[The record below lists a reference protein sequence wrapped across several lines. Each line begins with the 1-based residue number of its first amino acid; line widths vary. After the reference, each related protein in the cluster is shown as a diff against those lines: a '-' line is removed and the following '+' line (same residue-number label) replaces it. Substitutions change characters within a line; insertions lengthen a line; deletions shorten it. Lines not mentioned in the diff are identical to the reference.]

1 MNTSQLKSRLKEL
14 DIDMTYSLHS
24 ILEGIETEIAIASK
38 LESKLEYITK
48 KELLTIDS
56 DIDVAKELILIILS
70 NFSNTS
76 TLANNSNDTRVIQGF
91 KKLYS
96 PILKAQ
102 VRTGKTKTSP
112 YIKILNLLIKYNVI
126 QKGKNYSTT
135 SKTSNEYKLNQVFFN
150 KGIVGYKLKT
160 DVAKRLSN
168 KDRVSNLNRCISTVL
183 GRNALSNLERIE
195 MPSVEDVKIH
205 LQNKVKEGYIN
216 KKGKRLISEGKNP
229 ARYKDRKDIVILENY
244 LRDYKYLKEHFNI
257 PIVTGDNAGQRVI
270 TKWNLMPSIIRELVK
285 VDGELLTE
293 CDYGSLHPNI
303 ANRVYRG
310 DNKVNINHDT
320 VSEFLNITR
329 KESKILHLSF
339 LNLRVDDMK
348 RSPLYNYY
356 KANHL
361 DLLIKVEDDKLRHK
375 THKITSEKMFTIET
389 QMMSLAVSRLQD
401 EGITA
406 IYIFDCVACKE
417 SDKEIVTNIMNQVAK
432 EFKVLTEV

>member
-375 THKITSEKMFTIET
+375 THKITSEKMFTVET

-401 EGITA
+401 EGITV

-417 SDKEIVTNIMNQVAK
+417 SDKEIVTNIMNQVAE
-432 EFKVLTEV
+432 EFKVLTTV

>member
-356 KANHL
+356 KVNHL

-375 THKITSEKMFTIET
+375 THKITSEKMFTVET

>member
-356 KANHL
+356 KVNHL

-375 THKITSEKMFTIET
+375 THKITSEKMFTVET

-401 EGITA
+401 EGITSV
-406 IYIFDCVACKE
+406 YVFDCIYCKG
-417 SDKEIVTNIMNQVAK
+417 SDATIVTEVMNQVAK
-432 EFKVLTEV
+432 EFKVLTTV

>member
-356 KANHL
+356 KVNHL